1 MNDSMMRQDSLR
13 PATTGHPTDRAET
26 STGNSGPLMDA
37 DQAVRS
43 FVAERPFAAVIFAL
57 AAGYVIG
64 RAINAAR

>member
-1 MNDSMMRQDSLR
+1 
-13 PATTGHPTDRAET
+13 
-26 STGNSGPLMDA
+26 MDA

-43 FVAERPFAAVIFAL
+43 FVAERPFAAVVFAL